1 MLKLCFAYVPPP
13 VLPRP
18 RTSGRRP
25 PVRIRY
31 YAEVYRRNK
40 QAWPI
45 MQKRCF
51 PNDGNWNWIS
61 DGECGDGGDGG
72 VEKNEGRESPQS
84 PKSHPTPVPHCRG
97 WRGLTGIDFR
107 IVTAE

>member
-1 MLKLCFAYVPPP
+1 MYLLRSSPA
-13 VLPRP
+13 RGS
-18 RTSGRRP
+18 SGRRP
-25 PVRIRY
+25 TVRIRY

-72 VEKNEGRESPQS
+72 VEKNEGRESSQS
-84 PKSHPTPVPHCRG
+84 PPPPS
-97 WRGLTGIDFR
+97 LTVGVGGD
-107 IVTAE
+107 

>member
-1 MLKLCFAYVPPP
+1 MVVGFF
-13 VLPRP
+13 
-18 RTSGRRP
+18 S
-25 PVRIRY
+25 
-31 YAEVYRRNK
+31 YAE